1 MDILWIA
8 VGVGLCIG
16 TVLSIVF
23 GIYNRAGSEP
33 YIRTIFG
40 MSSADLIF
48 DGILFIL
55 AFGCLFLAVV
65 SIIIRDNIYPSKFPL
80 RFTVETLLMSF
91 VPALLLLLMANF
103 RGYTIDSKVGMEFG
117 VLALKFGILHLL
129 LQFSG
134 FYSDTFPPLI
144 TKGGRS

>member
-8 VGVGLCIG
+8 VGIG
-16 TVLSIVF
+16 LSIGAILSVVF
-23 GIYNRAGSEP
+23 GIYSRAGSEP

-65 SIIIRDNIYPSKFPL
+65 SIIIRDNIYPSQFPL
-80 RFTVETLLMSF
+80 RFTVETILMSV
-91 VPALLLLLMANF
+91 VPASLLLLMANF
-103 RGYTIDSKVGMEFG
+103 RGYKIDSKVGMEFS
-117 VLALKFGILHLL
+117 VLALKFGVLHLL

-134 FYSDTFPPLI
+134 FYSDTFPPLLM
-144 TKGGRS
+144 KGGRR

>member
-8 VGVGLCIG
+8 VGVGLSIG

-80 RFTVETLLMSF
+80 RFTIETLLMSV
-91 VPALLLLLMANF
+91 VPASLLLLMANF
-103 RGYTIDSKVGMEFG
+103 RGYKIDSKVGTEFTI
-117 VLALKFGILHLL
+117 LAIKFGALHLL

-144 TKGGRS
+144 TKGGRR